1 MGNPVDYILFDGLSD
16 VTDGVGDKINSIKF
30 IDIKT
35 GSSNLNK
42 VQRRIRDAI
51 KEGKVSFQV
60 INPDKDNVQ

>member
-16 VTDGVGDKINSIKF
+16 VTDGVGDKVNSIKF

-42 VQRRIRDAI
+42 VQRRIRDCI
-51 KEGKVSFQV
+51 KKGNVTFEV
-60 INPDKDNVQ
+60 INPDKDNV